1 MQAIEIN
8 SITDSKGHL
17 KIDYPLH
24 KKKSKVRVLILVD
37 DDADLDNEKL
47 WMASISA
54 NPAFNFLKDSSED
67 IYSPNDGKYFYE

>member
-24 KKKSKVRVLILVD
+24 KKRSKVRMLILVND
-37 DDADLDNEKL
+37 DNDIEDEKL
-47 WMASISA
+47 WMASVST
-54 NPAFNFLKDSSED
+54 NPAFDFLKDSSED
-67 IYSPNDGKYFYE
+67 IYSLNDGKCFSD